1 MSKYTES
8 LKQLPREYDGQVDFL
23 LPQNG
28 LSNYPVRPYREV
40 RIPLPPREVVVGDS
54 FGVTD
59 IEPQHV
65 VSYIDDTYYQDWVAK
80 GKLAEKMSEFQMRW
94 YKKLGILTTHEQ
106 AVNDEVTRLKELRD
120 SLPDD
125 SFMKG
130 TFVV

>member
-23 LPQNG
+23 LPQYG
-28 LSNYPVRPYREV
+28 LHNYPVSPYREL
-40 RIPLPPREVVVGDS
+40 RIPLPLREVVVGDE
-54 FGVTD
+54 FGTTAV
-59 IEPQHV
+59 EPQYA
-65 VSYIDDTYYQDWVAK
+65 VSYVDEAYYQDWVAK
-80 GKLAEKMSEFQMRW
+80 GKVSEKISEFQMRW
-94 YKKLGILTTHEQ
+94 YMKLGILTTHEQ

-130 TFVV
+130 KFVV